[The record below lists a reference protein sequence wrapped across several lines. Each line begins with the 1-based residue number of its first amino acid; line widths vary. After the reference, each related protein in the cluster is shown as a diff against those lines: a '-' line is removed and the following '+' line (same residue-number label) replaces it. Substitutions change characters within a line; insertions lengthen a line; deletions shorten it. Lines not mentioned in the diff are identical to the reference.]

1 MIDIG
6 EVIEKV
12 TQRSPANYKATV
24 IRWVFSIFVDLIIA
38 LVVFILLDRVGIVLE
53 FGLIKIF
60 AAVLLIDIVKHIID
74 SVGESLSYRF
84 ALKRAL
90 KDEMKHYM
98 IVLRDD
104 VFWTDPDRT
113 YEDFLYEIV
122 SNDTNSEKN
131 RLLAAIQYGSV
142 LTTIL
147 NNAKYEKRYHKLYLK
162 CVPERMLL
170 DL

>member
-6 EVIEKV
+6 EVIDKV
-12 TQRSPANYKATV
+12 TQRSPSNNKATL
-24 IRWVFSIFVDLIIA
+24 IRMGFSIFVDLLIA
-38 LVVFILLDRVGIVLE
+38 LVVVILLDRVGIVLE
-53 FGLIKIF
+53 FGLVKVF
-60 AAVLLIDIVKHIID
+60 AAVLLIDLFKHGID
-74 SVGESLSYRF
+74 SAAESLSYRF
-84 ALKRAL
+84 ALKNAL